1 MRVYDLPSL
10 FAGKLHAV
18 LCRNWKSRVK
28 GRDFYDFLW
37 YVGRGVAPNLAHLE
51 ARMRQSGDWPL
62 EMTLDAGGLR
72 RSLEERFAAV
82 NFDQAKEDIA
92 PFLKDP
98 RELSLWS
105 PQFFAQWISRIPIGA
120 ATCIEKEW

>member
-1 MRVYDLPSL
+1 
-10 FAGKLHAV
+10 
-18 LCRNWKSRVK
+18 VK

-37 YVGRGVAPNLAHLE
+37 YVGRRIQLNLAHLE

-62 EMTLDAGGLR
+62 ETPLEVGGLYAR
-72 RSLEERFAAV
+72 LEDRFAGV
-82 NFDQAKEDIA
+82 DFNQAKEDIA

-105 PQFFAQWISRIPIGA
+105 PDFFTQWIPQITINASAPSVTER
-120 ATCIEKEW
+120 